1 MQRENVRQHQR
12 REDLKSC
19 VLSELYELVTNE
31 KKEESNTLLPAAPTR
46 DARGQK
52 HQTRKQHRRRRRR
65 RRRALPL
72 ALPQNSHQRRRQER
86 EERDVVV
93 AQREEEA
100 VDIRS
105 HISPSSRQNCFSS
118 LSINDAR

>member
-65 RRRALPL
+65 ALPL

-100 VDIRS
+100 DIRS
-105 HISPSSRQNCFSS
+105 HISPFSSQSQNCFSS
-118 LSINDAR
+118 LSIIDAR

>member
-1 MQRENVRQHQR
+1 
-12 REDLKSC
+12 
-19 VLSELYELVTNE
+19 LSELHELVTNE
-31 KKEESNTLLPAAPTR
+31 KKEKSLNTLLPAAPTR

-52 HQTRKQHRRRRRR
+52 HQTRKQHRRRR

-93 AQREEEA
+93 AQEEA
-100 VDIRS
+100 DDIRS
-105 HISPSSRQNCFSS
+105 HISPFSSQSQNCFSS
-118 LSINDAR
+118 LSIIDAR